1 MKTKPIQ
8 KTVLFSFL
16 MAIVITCGKSD
27 IDTPEAPI
35 EDEVILDP
43 PVVTPSPYVNLNSSI
58 SFSATETVNEGDY
71 VQFTIELGTQLSEA
85 LPINLAFNSDSL
97 VNVLNPEDYSTVL
110 GYSLDNA
117 TTWSQAQ
124 NNTINIPKETSTLF
138 IRFDTHDDNK
148 LEVHEAVYVQ
158 LEAQP
163 QNDVVLSNTASS
175 TFKITVLDNEDN
187 GHDFFGGFMT
197 FTVDDAYKLSL
208 NSVARTVSTTQEK
221 AFID

>member
-8 KTVLFSFL
+8 KTVLLSLL

-110 GYSLDNA
+110 
-117 TTWSQAQ
+117 
-124 NNTINIPKETSTLF
+124 
-138 IRFDTHDDNK
+138 
-148 LEVHEAVYVQ
+148 
-158 LEAQP
+158 
-163 QNDVVLSNTASS
+163 
-175 TFKITVLDNEDN
+175 
-187 GHDFFGGFMT
+187 
-197 FTVDDAYKLSL
+197 
-208 NSVARTVSTTQEK
+208 
-221 AFID
+221 